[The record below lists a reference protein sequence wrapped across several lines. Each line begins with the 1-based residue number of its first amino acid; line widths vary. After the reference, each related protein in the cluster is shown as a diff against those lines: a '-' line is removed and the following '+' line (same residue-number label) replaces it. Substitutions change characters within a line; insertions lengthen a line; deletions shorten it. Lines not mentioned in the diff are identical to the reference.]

1 VADTLSIDA
10 ETNSS
15 RSARRSELEQAM
27 RDAVAEALDEHR
39 KAGHTIVVFRD
50 EKVVWLKPGEY

>member
-50 EKVVWLKPGEY
+50 EKVVWLKPGEC